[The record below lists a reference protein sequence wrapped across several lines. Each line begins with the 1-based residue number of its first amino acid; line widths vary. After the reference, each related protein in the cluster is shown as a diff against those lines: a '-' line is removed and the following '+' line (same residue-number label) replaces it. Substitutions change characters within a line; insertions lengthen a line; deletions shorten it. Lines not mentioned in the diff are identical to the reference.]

1 LQDRNYDLV
10 VVGGGIHG
18 VGVAQEATA
27 KGYSVLLI
35 EKKEIASGT
44 SGASSK
50 LIHGGLRYLE
60 GMELSLVRECLTE
73 RAALLRLAPDLVKLK
88 PFHFPVY
95 KGKGRPSWQIRAGL
109 TLYWALSGFSK
120 DNKFSTIPRS
130 EWPDMDGLR
139 TDGLEKIFRYY
150 DGQTDDALL
159 TKAVMHSAISLGADL
174 AMPATLNSGELLND
188 GIKLTYTEGEE
199 VKTCVAKV
207 LINAAGPWA
216 NSTLGL
222 VRPLTQGLEMDLVQ
236 GTHIVVEGAL
246 EKGMYFL
253 EAPQDK
259 RMVFALQWQ
268 GNTMVGTT
276 ETLFSRHPDD
286 VKPLDEEIEYLKEVL
301 VYYFPRFKESIEKGL
316 LSSFAGLRVLPVDD
330 KSHFHKSRETV
341 LHPDREKSPRV
352 LTIYGGKLTAYR
364 ATARKVLKRLESSL
378 PKRKAIADRSNLML
392 KQTESGE

>member
-27 KGYSVLLI
+27 RGYSVLVI
-35 EKKEIASGT
+35 EKKDIASGT

-60 GMELSLVRECLTE
+60 GMELALVRECLTE

-88 PFHFPVY
+88 PFHFPVF
-95 KGKGRPSWQIRAGL
+95 KGKGRPAWQIWAGL

-120 DNKFSTIPRS
+120 ENRFGTIPQA
-130 EWPDMDGLR
+130 EWPEMDGIR
-139 TDGLEKIFRYY
+139 TDGLKKIYRYY
-150 DGQTDDALL
+150 DAQTDDALL
-159 TKAVMHSAISLGADL
+159 TKAVMKSAISLGAEL
-174 AMPATLNSGELLND
+174 AMPATLSKGELTDD
-188 GIKLTYTEGEE
+188 GVKVTYIEGENE
-199 VKTCVAKV
+199 ITCEAKV
-207 LINAAGPWA
+207 LVNAAGPWA
-216 NSTLGL
+216 NPTLGL
-222 VRPLTQGLEMDLVQ
+222 VRPIVRGLDMDLVQ
-236 GTHIVVEGAL
+236 GTHIVVEGEL

-259 RMVFALQWQ
+259 RMVFALQWK

-276 ETLFSRHPDD
+276 ETLFTQYPDE
-286 VKPLDEEIEYLKEVL
+286 VKPLDEEVEYLKEVL
-301 VYYFPRFKESIEKGL
+301 VYYFPRFKESIDKGL

-330 KSHFHKSRETV
+330 KSHFHKSRETI
-341 LHPDREKSPRV
+341 LHPDREKSPRI

-364 ATARKVLKRLESSL
+364 ATARKVMERLKNRL
-378 PKRKAIADRSNLML
+378 PKRTAVADSSSLML
-392 KQTESGE
+392 KQP